1 MNNIRA
7 IANYEKHLYFLNPIN
22 YDFIQKKVYDLIKR
36 EYNREITVDHA
47 SIRKVCIRIL
57 EERLEPL
64 ERMNE
69 RVVMSLSHEIRIYLE
84 ETHKALGYAEVYKE
98 SQSLWDRNGQKGY
111 QIKNKGRP
119 RLFGKGER
127 VGGTLTFNFFY

>member
-7 IANYEKHLYFLNPIN
+7 IGYSEKHSTFLNEVN

-36 EYNREITVDHA
+36 EYDKEIRVDFD

-57 EERLEPL
+57 EERLETL

-69 RVVMSLSHEIRIYLE
+69 RVVMTLAHEVRIYLQ
-84 ETHKALGYAEVYKE
+84 TTLKALTYAERYVT
-98 SQSLWDRNGQKGY
+98 SQSLWDAEGQKGH
-111 QIKNKGRP
+111 QLKNKGRP

-127 VGGTLTFNFFY
+127 VGGTISFNFFY